1 MSKPKILIVE
11 DEVIIA
17 EYLAK
22 TVDKIGYE
30 VAGKLTSGEK
40 AISAVAELKPDLI
53 LMDIRLGG
61 AMDGIEAAE
70 QISNAWNIPIIFLSA
85 FADQGLV
92 DRAKLVRPCGY
103 MVKPIHHRSLKANI
117 ELALYAAE
125 IDRQRRKSEKKLEVS
140 ETRWRSLVEKSADH
154 IVDLDRE
161 LKIRFVN
168 RPSPGLTLEALIGRP
183 LYELAGGVEKQA
195 EVKAILETVL
205 ESGIPATY
213 ETVFSSV
220 DGDIITY
227 ESHAAA
233 KTGSDSREISGVTVS
248 ARNVTHFKQ
257 IEQSLREREN
267 WLHSTFQQAAV
278 GIIHSDPE
286 GRILRINDRYCQMMG
301 FAREALLGRN
311 YLDITHPDFKKI
323 LSDERD
329 RLIEGLCETVSIE
342 KQNIRADGTLV
353 WINLSLSLVRD
364 MNGRIEYL
372 MGIVEDI
379 TQRKA
384 FEKDLRGSEK
394 RYRDVVDNMPQRLFF
409 KNCQSEYVTVNKK
422 YAADFSQPPEFFPG
436 KTDFDIHPR
445 ERAERY
451 RKEDQQI
458 IQSGKPLE
466 YQDERTLKGRIRTI
480 HSLKVPII
488 MENGETEGILGIS
501 WDVTDRIVAEKEQK
515 RLEALLQ
522 QTQKME
528 AIGTLAGG
536 IAHDFNNLLHPIIGF
551 SRLGMRAADETG
563 ATYHQFSSIHKAAN
577 RAKELVQ
584 QILTF
589 SHQSVKILKPVLLQP
604 IIKEAL
610 QMLRSSLPTTIQI
623 ETEISPDC
631 GPVEADV
638 TQIHQIVM
646 NLATNAYHAMQETGG
661 TLQIA
666 LQPVHCD
673 ADSLPGISMKPG
685 DYVCLSIRDSG
696 EGISPEIRD
705 RIFEPYF
712 TTKDIN
718 KGTGLG
724 LSVVRGIVK
733 SHSGQI
739 MLKSAP
745 GEGTEFTIYFPAS
758 LSQTETLV
766 SGSKP
771 LKTRGN
777 ERILVVD
784 DEEEIAFFQKEA
796 LKQLGYTVTIKSDS
810 REALELFQME
820 PSAFDLVVTDMTM
833 PHITGYQLS
842 LQLLKIRP
850 ELPVILCTG
859 YSETVDEEKALA
871 VGIKRFLMKP
881 IDQDDLAAAIRDVL
895 DNG

>member
-11 DEVIIA
+11 DEIIIA

-22 TVDKIGYE
+22 MVDTIGYE
-30 VAGKLTSGEK
+30 VTGKLTSGEK
-40 AISAVAELKPDLI
+40 AISAAAELKPDLV
-53 LMDIRLGG
+53 LMDIRLNG
-61 AMDGIEAAE
+61 AMDGIEAAR
-70 QISNAWNIPIIFLSA
+70 QITADWNIPIIFLSA
-85 FADQGLV
+85 FADQGLM
-92 DRAKLVRPCGY
+92 DRAKLIRPCGFL
-103 MVKPIHHRSLKANI
+103 VKPIHQRSLKANI
-117 ELALYAAE
+117 ELALYTAE
-125 IDRQRRKSEKKLEVS
+125 IDRQRKASEKKAEES
-140 ETRWRSLVEKSADH
+140 ETRWRSLVENSPDH
-154 IVDLDRE
+154 IVDLDLE

-168 RPSPGLTLEALIGRP
+168 RPSPGLTREALIGRP
-183 LYELAGGVEKQA
+183 LYELAGGGEKQA
-195 EVKAILETVL
+195 EVKAILEKVL
-205 ESGIPATY
+205 ATGIPAVY
-213 ETVFSSV
+213 ETEYLTP
-220 DGDIITY
+220 DGGTIYY
-227 ESHAAA
+227 ESRVEA
-233 KTGSDSREISGVTVS
+233 KIQPDSREITGVIVS
-248 ARNVTHFKQ
+248 ARDLTRSKL
-257 IEQSLREREN
+257 IEKSLRERES

-278 GIIHSDPE
+278 GIIHSDLE

-301 FAREALLGRN
+301 FASEELLGRN
-311 YLDITHPDFKKI
+311 YDEITHPDFRKVQ
-323 LSDERD
+323 SDERNRVID
-329 RLIEGLCETVSIE
+329 GRCKTVSIE
-342 KQNIRADGTLV
+342 KQNIRRDGTQV
-353 WINLSLSLVRD
+353 WINLTLSLVRD
-364 MNGRIEYL
+364 VNGRIDYL

-379 TQRKA
+379 TQRKT
-384 FEKDLRGSEK
+384 FEKALRASEK
-394 RYRDVVDNMPQRLFF
+394 KYRDLVDNMPQRLFF

-422 YAADFSQPPEFFPG
+422 YAADFSQSPEFFPA
-436 KTDFDIHPR
+436 KNDFDIHPR
-445 ERAERY
+445 QRAERY

-466 YQDERTLKGRIRTI
+466 YQDERTVKGRIRTL

-501 WDVTDRIVAEKEQK
+501 WDITDRIVAEREQK
-515 RLEALLQ
+515 RLEAMLQ

-563 ATYHQFSSIHKAAN
+563 DTYHQFSSIHKAAN

-589 SHQSVKILKPVLLQP
+589 SHQSIKILKPVLLQP
-604 IIKEAL
+604 IVKEAL
-610 QMLRSSLPTTIQI
+610 QMLRSRLPTTIQI
-623 ETEISPDC
+623 ETEISPAC

-673 ADSLPGISMKPG
+673 AESLPKIGMKPG

-733 SHSGQI
+733 SHNSHI

-758 LSQTETLV
+758 LSQPATLV
-766 SGSKP
+766 SGSKQ
-771 LKTRGN
+771 LKIRGN

-784 DEEEIAFFQKEA
+784 DEEEIAFFLKEA

-820 PSAFDLVVTDMTM
+820 PSAFDMVVTDMTM
-833 PHITGYQLS
+833 PHMTGYQLS
-842 LQLLKIRP
+842 LELFKIRP
-850 ELPVILCTG
+850 EIPVILCTG
-859 YSETVDEEKALA
+859 YSETIDEEKALA